1 MIRYVASILVLVL
14 VAVIVQ
20 QFLPALTALSG
31 SRILPVALVFL
42 CAAVTLPPPG
52 MLLLAFVCG
61 FLTDLENWIG
71 PHGGDPAIY
80 QFPVET
86 LRFGYS
92 IILYGVMGMLMQGIR
107 PLFRRG
113 NWQLSALLAGIAV
126 FLYLTSEFLLI
137 NFIRGGFSFGSR
149 TLMKISLSSALTT
162 LFAPLVFWIL
172 FALAE
177 RFHYTIR
184 LDTQRRRPGES

>member
-1 MIRYVASILVLVL
+1 MIRYLASILVLIL
-14 VAVIVQ
+14 LAVIVQ

-42 CAAVTLPPPG
+42 CAAVTLPPPA
-52 MLLLAFVCG
+52 MLIVAFVCG

-71 PHGGDPAIY
+71 PHGGDREVY
-80 QFPVET
+80 EYPVET

-92 IILYGVMGMLMQGIR
+92 IILYGIMGMLMQGIR

-113 NWQLSALLAGIAV
+113 NWQLSAALAGIAV
-126 FLYLTSEFLLI
+126 FLYLATEFLLI
-137 NFIRGGFSFGSR
+137 NFIRGDFSFGNR
-149 TLMKISLSSALTT
+149 TVFKIAMSSALTT

-177 RFHYTIR
+177 RFQYTIR
-184 LDTQRRRPGES
+184 LDTSRRRPGES